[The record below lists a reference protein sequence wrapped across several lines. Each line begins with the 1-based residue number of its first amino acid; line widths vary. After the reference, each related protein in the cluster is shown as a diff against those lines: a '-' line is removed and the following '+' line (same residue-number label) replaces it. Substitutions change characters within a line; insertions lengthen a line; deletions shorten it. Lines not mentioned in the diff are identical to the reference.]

1 MRAGDA
7 AGARGGDGAPRSGP
21 RGVAPLLT
29 AGALALAC
37 VLLGLA
43 LADPAPSRHLRGL
56 LVTVDLVLLGGVGTA
71 WLRVVLTVGA
81 PGDRGGI
88 E

>member
-1 MRAGDA
+1 MVLAG
-7 AGARGGDGAPRSGP
+7 
-21 RGVAPLLT
+21 
-29 AGALALAC
+29 GALALAC

-43 LADPAPSRHLRGL
+43 VADPAPSRHLRGL
-56 LVTVDLVLLGGVGTA
+56 LIMVDLVLVAGVGTA

-81 PGDRGGI
+81 PGGSKGI